1 MNLLAQG
8 VAGITL
14 TKAAAFVFFHGRSR
28 NTSLCCVLVALLFGS
43 TFCTA
48 SQGPGLLLTWDA
60 LPDSEV
66 AGYHLY
72 MGTESG
78 TYSAMT
84 DAGNATQITL
94 TNLTDGVTY
103 FFVVAGYTAD
113 GHEGEFSAEMSLI
126 EPASLDFATI
136 VKPNGHTIS
145 KVLFYNGS
153 VLIGES
159 LSAPYN
165 LTWTNVAAGNYA
177 LTAQVLYDTNLTA
190 ISAVANVSVNTSRL
204 PPPASPTLALSIS
217 VGHLPVL
224 EALGTPDHTYEIQAT
239 SDFITWT
246 PIGIG
251 TANIDGRFV
260 FTDYRAASVPTRYY
274 RLKDVSTQ

>member
-1 MNLLAQG
+1 
-8 VAGITL
+8 
-14 TKAAAFVFFHGRSR
+14 
-28 NTSLCCVLVALLFGS
+28 
-43 TFCTA
+43 
-48 SQGPGLLLTWDA
+48 
-60 LPDSEV
+60 
-66 AGYHLY
+66 
-72 MGTESG
+72 
-78 TYSAMT
+78 MT

-113 GHEGEFSAEMSLI
+113 GHEGEFSAEMSLKAGTNPANPPAIALTSPTEGSLFI

-165 LTWTNVAAGNYA
+165 FTWTNVAAGNYA

-251 TANIDGRFV
+251 TADIDGRFV

-274 RLKDVSTQ
+274 RLKDVSAQ